1 LTKTL
6 VGLAMQRPLL
16 LRIDFTR
23 QGSPLELPTAARRA
37 VELCSIPSC
46 SSLHTEIEAITPD
59 ILCFDYDFPDVS
71 SLSSLR
77 QIKKAFPSVPI
88 LMLTEHNSEELAVWA
103 LRSRVW
109 DYFVKPLDA
118 DTFLSAIQQ
127 LHKLRRN
134 ANKDAARKLVT
145 PASSKRS
152 RGGDKSRT
160 TSGPH
165 GAKRAIAR
173 AKAYV
178 AENLP
183 EKISAKSVAALCNLS
198 PFHFSRSFKRICG
211 MTFSEYLME
220 ARIMKAI
227 ELLQDPSASV
237 TGVCFEVGF
246 RDSSYFGRIFKRYA
260 GITPSQYRDR
270 RKKEASQA
278 AGEGVK
284 PVQNAITAPQPEDS
298 TDALR
303 GELIISQ
310 HRS

>member
-1 LTKTL
+1 
-6 VGLAMQRPLL
+6 MQRPLL

-23 QGSPLELPTAARRA
+23 QGSPLDLPAAARRV
-37 VELCSIPSC
+37 VELCSISSC

-71 SLSSLR
+71 SLNSLR
-77 QIKKAFPSVPI
+77 QTKKAFPSVPI

-118 DTFLSAIQQ
+118 DTFLNAIQQ
-127 LHKLRRN
+127 LHKLRKDGDR
-134 ANKDAARKLVT
+134 DAARKLVT

-152 RGGDKSRT
+152 DDSNNSHT
-160 TSGPH
+160 ASGPH
-165 GAKRAIAR
+165 GARRAVAR

-178 AENLP
+178 AENLH
-183 EKISAKSVAALCNLS
+183 EKISAKSVATLCSLS

-220 ARIMKAI
+220 ARIKKAI
-227 ELLQDPSASV
+227 ELLQDPGASV

-246 RDSSYFGRIFKRYA
+246 RDSSYFGKIFKRYA

-270 RKKEASQA
+270 RKQDTSKS
-278 AGEGVK
+278 AGKDVK
-284 PVQNAITAPQPEDS
+284 PAQSASTAPQADDS

-303 GELIISQ
+303 GELVISQ